1 MSVAENNLQRSADK
15 RLSAAQRDLVEKIQ
29 SFLSQSREASKAGD
43 WARAQNL
50 AQKARLLSVELVDS
64 L

>member
-1 MSVAENNLQRSADK
+1 V
-15 RLSAAQRDLVEKIQ
+15 
-29 SFLSQSREASKAGD
+29 SQSQDASKAGD

-50 AQKARLLSVELVDS
+50 AQKARVLSVELVDS